1 MINIDGIKYYTYND
15 IKAKAK
21 TKLDA
26 IYPNKNLYGKK
37 AIGTALKTLGYI
49 PIRKNI
55 NGINCHFYVTF
66 KDYKKLTSILL

>member
-15 IKAKAK
+15 IKAKK

-37 AIGTALKTLGYI
+37 AINGF
-49 PIRKNI
+49 KNI
-55 NGINCHFYVTF
+55 GIYT
-66 KDYKKLTSILL
+66 YKKKH